1 MQVGV
6 AGRRCFLPRVEK
18 AFGDP
23 RLYALS
29 VVVDELAQCPAAGAG
44 LRVYGRFE
52 RREKPE
58 RILGTLLELLVAEK
72 SGFRLAIAM
81 DPAGSRSSASV
92 TKEAARVAGEWNG
105 K

>member
-1 MQVGV
+1 MPS
-6 AGRRCFLPRVEK
+6 RW
-18 AFGDP
+18 
-23 RLYALS
+23 
-29 VVVDELAQCPAAGAG
+29 CPV
-44 LRVYGRFE
+44 RVYGRFE

-58 RILGTLLELLVAEK
+58 RNAGTLLELLVAEK